1 MSQPPNDK
9 TTPTGYFTIVLS
21 IQPAN
26 NTHLL
31 SNQSNPSTPGSQH
44 SNSSQPFSPLWNAN
58 VPLSP
63 KHAYQSQLAYH
74 QNQQYGFQGY
84 TNPRN
89 TQPHFFPQQSS
100 QPSFFSQQSSQ
111 PQCFPQHSSQP
122 QFKIPQAQEPREP
135 KRKQKRT
142 VKQPVVELDEGDEN
156 EDMETRRLNIRW
168 NDKEEILLAEA
179 WIEHSQDNNIGKD
192 QRDEIYWNKII
203 EDFHDRTTGP
213 YPKWDAA
220 EPIDG
225 DNLQEVFGP
234 DKRERPA
241 GKQRAGKKQKSVE
254 TSGSTGGSQS
264 ESVSSLVSQDYRRK
278 CDAAERAYEAQR
290 EKIIASKNCEEMKFL
305 MIDTINLNMPPHKR
319 AVSLKGNILK
329 IRRKF
334 KSWCRRKLHAN
345 AEADT
350 DELVDPPKIEDK
362 LGAVPHGLSTDSDVA
377 KREAESMTRK
387 NLRSNAEKFEFQAE
401 VSRLM
406 DILINSLYSNKDIFL
421 RELISNASD
430 IKLDKQNKILSIRD
444 RGVGMTKEDL
454 IKNLGTIAN
463 SWNFRLY
470 IGVVILNLIGQFG
483 VGFYS
488 VYLVADYVEVIS
500 KHNDDKQYVWESKAD
515 GAFAISEDTY
525 NEPLGRG
532 TEIRLHLREEA
543 GEYLEESKLKELVKK
558 YSEFINFPIYLW
570 ASKEVRC
577 REKAEATEGEEKE
590 EEDSD
595 KEEDEEKSKTKTI
608 KETSYEWE
616 RLNDV
621 KAIWLRNPKEV
632 TEEEYTK
639 FYHSLAKDFGDEK
652 PMAWSH
658 FTAEGD
664 VEFKAVLFVPPKA
677 PTDLYESYYNAN
689 KSNLK
694 LYVRRVFISDEF
706 DELLPKYLSF
716 LLGLVDSDTLPLN
729 VSREMLQQHNSLKT
743 IKKKLIRKALD
754 MIRKLAE
761 EDPDEVHDKENKE
774 VEESKDND
782 EKRGQYTKFWNE
794 FGKSVKLGIIEDA
807 ANRNRLAKLLRFETT
822 KSDGKLTSLDQYIS
836 RMKSGQKDIFYITG
850 SSKEQLERSPFLE
863 RLKKKN
869 FEEGLK
875 LGKDS
880 KDKETKESFKELTK
894 WWKETLATENV
905 DDVKISSRL
914 ADTPCVVV
922 TSKYGWSANMER
934 IMQSQTLSDASK
946 QAYMRGKRVLEIN
959 ARHPIIKELRE
970 RVVKDPEDASVKTT
984 AQLMYQ
990 TALME
995 SGFMLSDP
1003 KDFASRIYDSVKT
1016 SLSISPDATVDE
1028 EEEVEEAPEAES
1040 SPKEETES
1048 TPTEEEETD
1057 VKDEL

>member
-1 MSQPPNDK
+1 MRKWTLPS
-9 TTPTGYFTIVLS
+9 VLFL
-21 IQPAN
+21 IC
-26 NTHLL
+26 LL
-31 SNQSNPSTPGSQH
+31 
-44 SNSSQPFSPLWNAN
+44 F
-58 VPLSP
+58 
-63 KHAYQSQLAYH
+63 
-74 QNQQYGFQGY
+74 
-84 TNPRN
+84 
-89 TQPHFFPQQSS
+89 
-100 QPSFFSQQSSQ
+100 
-111 PQCFPQHSSQP
+111 
-122 QFKIPQAQEPREP
+122 
-135 KRKQKRT
+135 
-142 VKQPVVELDEGDEN
+142 
-156 EDMETRRLNIRW
+156 
-168 NDKEEILLAEA
+168 LL
-179 WIEHSQDNNIGKD
+179 
-192 QRDEIYWNKII
+192 
-203 EDFHDRTTGP
+203 
-213 YPKWDAA
+213 
-220 EPIDG
+220 
-225 DNLQEVFGP
+225 P
-234 DKRERPA
+234 DH
-241 GKQRAGKKQKSVE
+241 G
-254 TSGSTGGSQS
+254 
-264 ESVSSLVSQDYRRK
+264 
-278 CDAAERAYEAQR
+278 
-290 EKIIASKNCEEMKFL
+290 
-305 MIDTINLNMPPHKR
+305 
-319 AVSLKGNILK
+319 
-329 IRRKF
+329 
-334 KSWCRRKLHAN
+334 RKLHAN
-345 AEADT
+345 AEADS
-350 DELVDPPKIEDK
+350 DELVDPPKVEEK

-377 KREAESMTRK
+377 KREAESMSRK

-430 IKLDKQNKILSIRD
+430 ALDKIRFLSLTDKEVLGEGDDTKLEIQIKLDKENKILSIRD

-454 IKNLGTIAN
+454 IKNLGTIAK
-463 SWNFRLY
+463 SGTSAFVEKMQT
-470 IGVVILNLIGQFG
+470 GGDLNLIGQFG

-558 YSEFINFPIYLW
+558 YSEFINFPIYIW
-570 ASKEVRC
+570 ATKEVDVEVPADDDESGDEE
-577 REKAEATEGEEKE
+577 EKPESTEGEEKE
-590 EEDSD
+590 DDED
-595 KEEDEEKSKTKTI
+595 KEEDEEKPKTKTV
-608 KETSYEWE
+608 KEKTYEWE

-621 KAIWLRNPKEV
+621 KAIWLRSPKEV

-658 FTAEGD
+658 FNAEGD

-677 PTDLYESYYNAN
+677 PADLYESYYNSN

-729 VSREMLQQHNSLKT
+729 VSREMLQQHGSLKT

-761 EDPDEVHDKENKE
+761 EDPDEIHDKEKKE
-774 VEESKDND
+774 VEESKEND
-782 EKRGQYTKFWNE
+782 EKRGQYAKFWNE

-822 KSDGKLTSLDQYIS
+822 TSDGKLTSLDQYIS

-850 SSKEQLERSPFLE
+850 TNKEQLEKSPFLE

-869 FEEGLK
+869 LEVIFFTDPVDEYLMQYLMDYEDKKFQNVSKEGLK

-880 KDKETKESFKELTK
+880 KDKELKESFKELTK
-894 WWKETLATENV
+894 WWKETLASENV
-905 DDVKISSRL
+905 DDVKISNRL

-934 IMQSQTLSDASK
+934 IMQSQTLSDANK

-970 RVVKDPEDASVKTT
+970 RVVKNPEDASVKTT

-995 SGFMLSDP
+995 SGFNLPDP
-1003 KDFASRIYDSVKT
+1003 KDFASRIYDSVKA
-1016 SLSISPDATVDE
+1016 SLSINPDAAVE
-1028 EEEVEEAPEAES
+1028 EEDEVEEAPEAENTS
-1040 SPKEETES
+1040 SQKEETDS
-1048 TPTEEEETD
+1048 TPTEEDED
-1057 VKDEL
+1057 SKDEL

>member
-1 MSQPPNDK
+1 MRKWTLPS
-9 TTPTGYFTIVLS
+9 VLF
-21 IQPAN
+21 
-26 NTHLL
+26 LL
-31 SNQSNPSTPGSQH
+31 
-44 SNSSQPFSPLWNAN
+44 
-58 VPLSP
+58 
-63 KHAYQSQLAYH
+63 
-74 QNQQYGFQGY
+74 
-84 TNPRN
+84 
-89 TQPHFFPQQSS
+89 
-100 QPSFFSQQSSQ
+100 
-111 PQCFPQHSSQP
+111 C
-122 QFKIPQAQEPREP
+122 
-135 KRKQKRT
+135 
-142 VKQPVVELDEGDEN
+142 
-156 EDMETRRLNIRW
+156 
-168 NDKEEILLAEA
+168 LL
-179 WIEHSQDNNIGKD
+179 
-192 QRDEIYWNKII
+192 
-203 EDFHDRTTGP
+203 F
-213 YPKWDAA
+213 
-220 EPIDG
+220 
-225 DNLQEVFGP
+225 LLP
-234 DKRERPA
+234 DH
-241 GKQRAGKKQKSVE
+241 G
-254 TSGSTGGSQS
+254 
-264 ESVSSLVSQDYRRK
+264 
-278 CDAAERAYEAQR
+278 
-290 EKIIASKNCEEMKFL
+290 
-305 MIDTINLNMPPHKR
+305 
-319 AVSLKGNILK
+319 
-329 IRRKF
+329 
-334 KSWCRRKLHAN
+334 RKLHAN
-345 AEADT
+345 AESDA
-350 DELVDPPKIEDK
+350 DELVDPPKVEEK
-362 LGAVPHGLSTDSDVA
+362 LGAVPHGLSTDSDVV

-430 IKLDKQNKILSIRD
+430 ALDKIRFLSLTDKEVLGEGDDAKLEIQIKLDKEKKILSIRD

-454 IKNLGTIAN
+454 IKNLGTIAK
-463 SWNFRLY
+463 SGTSAFVEKMQT
-470 IGVVILNLIGQFG
+470 GGDLNLIGQFG

-570 ASKEVRC
+570 ATKEVDVEVPADEDDSSDDE
-577 REKAEATEGEEKE
+577 EKQSTEGEEKE
-590 EEDSD
+590 DEDTD
-595 KEEDEEKSKTKTI
+595 KEEDEDKPKTKTV
-608 KETSYEWE
+608 KETTYEWE

-621 KAIWLRNPKEV
+621 KAIWLRSPKEV

-658 FTAEGD
+658 FNAEGD
-664 VEFKAVLFVPPKA
+664 VEFKAVLFVPPNA
-677 PTDLYESYYNAN
+677 PADLYESYYNTN

-729 VSREMLQQHNSLKT
+729 VSREMLQQHGSLKT

-761 EDPDEVHDKENKE
+761 EDPDEIHDKEKKE
-774 VEESKDND
+774 VEESKEND
-782 EKRGQYTKFWNE
+782 EKRGQYAKFWNE
-794 FGKSVKLGIIEDA
+794 FGKSIKLGIIEDA

-822 KSDGKLTSLDQYIS
+822 TSDGKLTSLDQYIS

-850 SSKEQLERSPFLE
+850 SSKEQLEKSPFLE

-869 FEEGLK
+869 LEVIFFTDPVDEYLMQYLMDYEDKKFQNVSKEGLK

-880 KDKETKESFKELTK
+880 KDKEIKESFKELTK
-894 WWKETLATENV
+894 WWKEALVSDNV
-905 DDVKISSRL
+905 DDVKISNRL

-970 RVVKDPEDASVKTT
+970 RVVKNPEDASVKTT

-995 SGFMLSDP
+995 SGFMLPDP
-1003 KDFASRIYDSVKT
+1003 KDFASRIYDSVKA
-1016 SLSISPDATVDE
+1016 SLSISPDASVE
-1028 EEEVEEAPEAES
+1028 EEDEVEEVPEVENTGS
-1040 SPKEETES
+1040 EKEETDS
-1048 TPTEEEETD
+1048 TPTEEEQED
-1057 VKDEL
+1057 IKDEL

>member
-1 MSQPPNDK
+1 MRKWTLPS
-9 TTPTGYFTIVLS
+9 VLF
-21 IQPAN
+21 
-26 NTHLL
+26 LL
-31 SNQSNPSTPGSQH
+31 
-44 SNSSQPFSPLWNAN
+44 
-58 VPLSP
+58 
-63 KHAYQSQLAYH
+63 
-74 QNQQYGFQGY
+74 
-84 TNPRN
+84 
-89 TQPHFFPQQSS
+89 
-100 QPSFFSQQSSQ
+100 
-111 PQCFPQHSSQP
+111 C
-122 QFKIPQAQEPREP
+122 
-135 KRKQKRT
+135 
-142 VKQPVVELDEGDEN
+142 
-156 EDMETRRLNIRW
+156 
-168 NDKEEILLAEA
+168 LL
-179 WIEHSQDNNIGKD
+179 
-192 QRDEIYWNKII
+192 
-203 EDFHDRTTGP
+203 F
-213 YPKWDAA
+213 
-220 EPIDG
+220 
-225 DNLQEVFGP
+225 LLP
-234 DKRERPA
+234 DH
-241 GKQRAGKKQKSVE
+241 G
-254 TSGSTGGSQS
+254 
-264 ESVSSLVSQDYRRK
+264 
-278 CDAAERAYEAQR
+278 
-290 EKIIASKNCEEMKFL
+290 
-305 MIDTINLNMPPHKR
+305 
-319 AVSLKGNILK
+319 
-329 IRRKF
+329 
-334 KSWCRRKLHAN
+334 RKLHAN
-345 AEADT
+345 AESDA
-350 DELVDPPKIEDK
+350 DELVDPPKVEEK
-362 LGAVPHGLSTDSDVA
+362 LGAVPHGLSTDSDVV

-430 IKLDKQNKILSIRD
+430 ALDKIRFLSLTDKEVLGEGDDAKLEIQIKLDKEKKILSIRD

-454 IKNLGTIAN
+454 IKNLGTIAK
-463 SWNFRLY
+463 SGTSAFVEKMQT
-470 IGVVILNLIGQFG
+470 GGDLNLIGQFG

-570 ASKEVRC
+570 ATKEVDVEVPADEDDSSDDE
-577 REKAEATEGEEKE
+577 EKPAESTEGEEKE
-590 EEDSD
+590 DEDTD
-595 KEEDEEKSKTKTI
+595 KEEDEDKPKTKTV
-608 KETSYEWE
+608 KETTYEWE

-621 KAIWLRNPKEV
+621 KAIWLRSPKEV

-658 FTAEGD
+658 FNAEGD

-677 PTDLYESYYNAN
+677 PADLYESYYNTN

-729 VSREMLQQHNSLKT
+729 VSREMLQQHGSLKT

-761 EDPDEVHDKENKE
+761 EDPDEIHDKEKKAE
-774 VEESKDND
+774 VEESKEND
-782 EKRGQYTKFWNE
+782 EKRGQYAKFWNE
-794 FGKSVKLGIIEDA
+794 FGKSIKLGIIEDA

-822 KSDGKLTSLDQYIS
+822 TSDGKLTSLDQYIS

-850 SSKEQLERSPFLE
+850 SSKEQLEKSPFLE

-869 FEEGLK
+869 LEVIFFTDPVDEYLMQYLMDYEDKKFQNVSKEGLK

-880 KDKETKESFKELTK
+880 KDKEIKESFKELTK
-894 WWKETLATENV
+894 WWKEALVSDNV
-905 DDVKISSRL
+905 DDVKISNRL

-970 RVVKDPEDASVKTT
+970 RVVKNPEDASVKTT

-995 SGFMLSDP
+995 SGFMLPDP
-1003 KDFASRIYDSVKT
+1003 KDFASRIYDSVKA
-1016 SLSISPDATVDE
+1016 SLSISPDASVDE
-1028 EEEVEEAPEAES
+1028 EDEVEEAPEVENTGS
-1040 SPKEETES
+1040 EKEETDS
-1048 TPTEEEETD
+1048 TPTEEEQED
-1057 VKDEL
+1057 IKDEL